1 MRGSGNRK
9 MYVNDL
15 LKEHIVHLENWL
27 GDVEKV

>member
-1 MRGSGNRK
+1 MRGFGNRK

-15 LKEHIVHLENWL
+15 FKEYIVYLENWL